1 VTPFVAHLRIF
12 IHLCILSPA
21 FAAAIW
27 ASPPWDKSP
36 ADWTPAE
43 IKRVLTNSP
52 WAQETSATIVDPYD
66 AIEPTPAP
74 LPGAKEAG
82 IAGPST
88 GPRWDGGV
96 GHNRMGRLPT
106 VPITVRWESATPIR
120 EALRLSA
127 STNPAGDSVMAK
139 PAVDGASAYIIT
151 VIGLVQGG
159 KYRAQGNPNQPPEI
173 SSSDGGD
180 GKKLAP
186 GDPEDIL
193 EAFMQYSRLRAPGIA
208 DIHPENVKLDPAT
221 GAVHI
226 FFPRAHPLERH
237 QKEVQFITHL
247 GSLNVSTK
255 FRLGSMTR
263 HGQLEL

>member
-1 VTPFVAHLRIF
+1 VRPFVAHLRIF
-12 IHLCILSPA
+12 IHLCILSLV
-21 FAAAIW
+21 FVAAIW
-27 ASPPWDKSP
+27 ASQPWEKNP
-36 ADWTPAE
+36 ADWTSAE
-43 IKRVLTNSP
+43 IQRVLTNSP

-66 AIEPTPAP
+66 AIEPTLAP

-106 VPITVRWESATPIR
+106 VPITVRWESAMPIR
-120 EALRLSA
+120 EAMRLS
-127 STNPAGDSVMAK
+127 SSENPVANSVMAK
-139 PAVDGASAYIIT
+139 PAVDTASAYVIT

-186 GDPEDIL
+186 GDPEGIL
-193 EAFMQYSRLRAPGIA
+193 EAFMQYSRLRASGIA

-226 FFPRAHPLERH
+226 FFPRTHPLERR

-255 FRLGSMTR
+255 FRFGSMTR

>member
-1 VTPFVAHLRIF
+1 MRPFVAHLRIF
-12 IHLCILSPA
+12 IHLSILALA
-21 FAAAIW
+21 FVAAIW
-27 ASPPWDKSP
+27 ASQPWDKAP

-43 IKRVLTNSP
+43 ITRVLTNSP

-139 PAVDGASAYIIT
+139 PAVDTTSAYVIT

-159 KYRAQGNPNQPPEI
+159 KYRAQGNPNQPPEV
-173 SSSDGGD
+173 SSSDGAD
-180 GKKLAP
+180 GKKLEP
-186 GDPEDIL
+186 GDPEGIL
-193 EAFMQYSRLRAPGIA
+193 EAFMQYSRLRASGIA

-226 FFPRAHPLERH
+226 FFPRAHPLERR

-263 HGQLEL
+263 RGQLEL